1 MKYVFEIYDL
11 ETDFSL
17 SLKKILS
24 SLDLLHADVK
34 EKSILR
40 TVILDEI
47 NGLKRKIQN
56 DHG

>member
-47 NGLKRKIQN
+47 NGLRRKIQN